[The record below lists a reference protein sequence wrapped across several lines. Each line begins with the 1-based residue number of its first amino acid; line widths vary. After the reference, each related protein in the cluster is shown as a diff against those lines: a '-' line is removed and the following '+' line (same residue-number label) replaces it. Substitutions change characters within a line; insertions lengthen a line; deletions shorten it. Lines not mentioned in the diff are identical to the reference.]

1 MSWQSNFMLQGLNCF
16 YRGYNG
22 IFWNK
27 WRNFSCL
34 KKSRVIYVD
43 HGPIWS
49 LKCTVNITI
58 QKENLTKLIWLLVSL
73 KWQKSMIWNL
83 FGHKRIP
90 WNYSTGIIPHLRG
103 NWHLT
108 LPCTCNQKKHLYSHN
123 KAHLLL
129 YSCID
134 HSCI

>member
-27 WRNFSCL
+27 WRNFSCW

-49 LKCTVNITI
+49 FKLTVNSYS
-58 QKENLTKLIWLLVSL
+58 KREFDKVNLTLSFPQVTQKAWYETFLDTKGVHEIIQPALFLISEGTDILLFHELVT
-73 KWQKSMIWNL
+73 
-83 FGHKRIP
+83 KRNIFIH
-90 WNYSTGIIPHLRG
+90 TIR
-103 NWHLT
+103 LT
-108 LPCTCNQKKHLYSHN
+108 FCSPVP
-123 KAHLLL
+123 
-129 YSCID
+129 
-134 HSCI
+134 

>member
-27 WRNFSCL
+27 WRNFSSL

-49 LKCTVNITI
+49 FKRTANIAI
-58 QKENLTKLIWLLVSL
+58 QKENSTKFNLFLSSPQVI
-73 KWQKSMIWNL
+73 QKSMLWNL
-83 FGHKRIP
+83 LDTKGVHEIIQLAFFLISERNDILLFPTLVIKRNIFIH
-90 WNYSTGIIPHLRG
+90 TVR
-103 NWHLT
+103 LT
-108 LPCTCNQKKHLYSHN
+108 FCSPVP
-123 KAHLLL
+123 
-129 YSCID
+129 
-134 HSCI
+134 